1 MAPDATT
8 QQEIQAQAGKLLTHV
23 AGLVGT
29 HTIEMGLRNGL
40 IEALAKHPDGVDQ
53 ATLAREA
60 NVDVFYTEVWCRAA
74 FGAEV
79 IEAAGEGQYR
89 LAPHLDTLLLNED
102 FPGWIGGIFG
112 IMVQPE
118 IFDQFS
124 AKLPSGEHTWWDQVS
139 PDFIQ
144 GVANTS
150 RPFYTRMLA
159 TGIAQVPGLA
169 GRLNEGI
176 NVLELACGTS
186 GGLSRFAQAYP
197 NSTFVGLDGDQHS
210 LDLAAEALRAAGVED
225 RVSLTLST
233 FEDLDHSDQ
242 YDLVWINVSMHEC
255 RDIERVTANVHNAL
269 KAGGQFVISD
279 FPFPDSDEGLRTPPA
294 RVMTGIQFF
303 EALIDDQ
310 LMPTQAF
317 VDLLG
322 RHGFQNVGSFDL
334 ARVHA
339 VTHGQK

>member
-1 MAPDATT
+1 MAPDAAT

-29 HTIEMGLRNGL
+29 RTIEMGLRNGL
-40 IEALAKHPDGVDQ
+40 IEALAKHPDGIDP

-60 NVDVFYTEVWCRAA
+60 SVDAFYAEVWCRAA

-89 LAPHLDTLLLNED
+89 LAPHLDTLLLNQD

-118 IFDQFS
+118 IFDRF
-124 AKLPSGEHTWWDQVS
+124 AANLPSGEHIWWNQVS

-144 GVANTS
+144 GVAGTS
-150 RPFYTRMLA
+150 RPFYTRMLTA
-159 TGIAQVPGLA
+159 GIAQVPGLA
-169 GRLNEGI
+169 ARLNEGI
-176 NVLELACGTS
+176 NVLELAS
-186 GGLSRFAQAYP
+186 GAGSGLARFAQAYP
-197 NSTFVGLDGDQHS
+197 KSTFVGLDGDQHS
-210 LDLAAEALRAAGVED
+210 LDVSAEVLRAAGVED

-233 FEDLDHSDQ
+233 FEDLDHRDQ
-242 YDLVWINVSMHEC
+242 YDLAWINVSMHEC

-269 KAGGQFVISD
+269 RAGGQFVISD
-279 FPFPDSDEGLRTPPA
+279 FPFPDSDEGLRTVPA
-294 RVMTGIQFF
+294 RVMSGIQFF

-310 LMPTQAF
+310 LLPTQAF

-322 RHGFQNVGSFDL
+322 RHAFQNVGSFDL
-334 ARVHA
+334 APVHA
-339 VTHGQK
+339 VTYGQK